1 MNTHSPVTGLVHSSY
16 NPQTFCLQLTITG
29 DLRSTT
35 TPALHRDAFS
45 ILTQKYEIPP
55 QISVVE
61 LDIKSATVVDSA
73 GLNLVIAV
81 VKWALQYNADA
92 RIIVG
97 MRGVLAMMS
106 AIGLDKHAQLIYH
119 E

>member
-1 MNTHSPVTGLVHSSY
+1 MNKDRHPTGLVKSEY
-16 NPQTFCLQLTITG
+16 NPQTFCLQLTLLG
-29 DLRSTT
+29 DLRNTT
-35 TPALHRDAFS
+35 TPSLHQDVFN

-55 QISVVE
+55 QISLME

-81 VKWALQYNADA
+81 VKWGLQYNADV

-106 AIGLDKHAQLIYH
+106 AIGLDKHAELVYH